1 MTKTPT
7 QEQRDD
13 AAFLVSHKWGAL
25 FSEPGTG
32 KTLTAITARKA
43 LPADLKTL
51 VIAPKIALTQWQKE
65 LLEQG
70 IEAHVLRA
78 GKDFRLMQF
87 EQSLP
92 VMITTWA
99 LMTDNA
105 AAIEAWG
112 PEIIIA
118 DESHACIDYKSQR
131 TQAFFGGHKNDAPV
145 ATGAEWTWLL
155 TGTPTVRF
163 NDDLWPMLNALFP
176 DTLVRLVGNRRRA
189 SFVQRYVRTRP
200 QRIPGGRVISVPCGG
215 QNEVELNDALY
226 GEHRIAVRRK
236 LADVDRN
243 LPTERYRDIDI
254 DLSDFDDSA
263 LKGMTNDDLAKK
275 FETEEVKSVR
285 RAFGRAKVAGAA
297 EYLEEIDEPVL
308 VLIWHS
314 DVADALGAIWPDET
328 VQITGK
334 TMQAARDDAIARFGK
349 GRVKY
354 MIGQIGA
361 VGTALDGLQHVCK
374 RVVFVER
381 IGSPALMEQAIA
393 RVVRRGQQHSV
404 QVETL
409 RANHRLEHVTDATL
423 AAKTET
429 QQKAVG

>member
-226 GEHRIAVRRK
+226 GEHRIAIRRK

-263 LKGMTNDDLAKK
+263 LKGLTNDDLAKK

-285 RAFGRAKVAGAA
+285 RAFGRAKVASAA
-297 EYLEEIDEPVL
+297 EYLQTIDEPVL
-308 VLIWHS
+308 VLTWHQ
-314 DVADALGAIWPDET
+314 DVTDALE
-328 VQITGK
+328 
-334 TMQAARDDAIARFGK
+334 AALPNALVVDGRTSAK
-349 GRVKY
+349 GREHAIEDFGVGASY
-354 MIGQIGA
+354 LIGQIGA

>member
-131 TQAFFGGHKNDAPV
+131 TQAFFGGHKNDVPV

-226 GEHRIAVRRK
+226 GEHRIAIRRK

-285 RAFGRAKVAGAA
+285 RAFGRAKVAGAV
-297 EYLEEIDEPVL
+297 EYLQTIDEPVL
-308 VLIWHS
+308 VLTWHQ
-314 DVADALGAIWPDET
+314 DVTDALEEAMPESVKID
-328 VQITGK
+328 
-334 TMQAARDDAIARFGK
+334 
-349 GRVKY
+349 GRTSLANRELAMKNFADGSATKL
-354 MIGQIGA
+354 IGQIGA